1 MQGRD
6 IYEGFTEDEK
16 RLILID
22 IPNKLDQN
30 LKIKIKQ
37 KNLDDGDNEIEN
49 EVDNTNE
56 FIYERSS
63 LFKPET

>member
-1 MQGRD
+1 LK
-6 IYEGFTEDEK
+6 E
-16 RLILID
+16 
-22 IPNKLDQN
+22 N